1 MIFADELAFGFSCSP
16 DTGRLLR
23 ALASVRPDGVV
34 AESGSGT
41 GYGAAWLLDGLGRP
55 AAEIIATW
63 RAGEEAFRRERQPYL
78 LY

>member
-1 MIFADELAFGFSCSP
+1 MSDRQRCSWAEGDDALMRRYHDEDWGN
-16 DTGRLLR
+16 TEYLR
-23 ALASVRPDGVV
+23 DCALQA
-34 AESGSGT
+34 
-41 GYGAAWLLDGLGRP
+41 GRP